1 MHSSLEA
8 RDLTTVDRMRRA
20 DYSPDCSSADRHSG
34 LCPCHHQAECEMSG
48 LTDAT

>member
-34 LCPCHHQAECEMSG
+34 LCPCHHQAECGMSG
-48 LTDAT
+48 LTDAA